1 MTMSFWRFTLLALLS
16 VPPLHVNAAEDATQT
31 AEPYGVGF
39 GFDDTRFSLG
49 IAVAGLRYDTHVKF
63 VDKYGGGSIF
73 VDAEGTLGLPDTDV
87 SPALFGRYRFS
98 PRHSLGFSYWSLKR
112 SNTLFSRDI
121 DIGDINLAGRA
132 EISDRSQFYYLAYNY
147 TFMEDQR
154 TMIYGVVGLYG
165 LDVKYQLDAYGQISI
180 DGELVA
186 DDSITRKSSTFA
198 PLPMI
203 GVEAVFALTS
213 KWSFGTKV
221 ALIGGSVGDI
231 RDALVL
237 DTSVRARYMFNER
250 LGLHFGIKYFSADFD
265 VNKSSQR
272 SEVAYGFDGVFGG
285 LSLSI

>member
-1 MTMSFWRFTLLALLS
+1 M
-16 VPPLHVNAAEDATQT
+16 
-31 AEPYGVGF
+31 
-39 GFDDTRFSLG
+39 
-49 IAVAGLRYDTHVKF
+49 
-63 VDKYGGGSIF
+63 IF
-73 VDAEGTLGLPDTDV
+73 
-87 SPALFGRYRFS
+87 
-98 PRHSLGFSYWSLKR
+98 
-112 SNTLFSRDI
+112 
-121 DIGDINLAGRA
+121 
-132 EISDRSQFYYLAYNY
+132 
-147 TFMEDQR
+147 
-154 TMIYGVVGLYG
+154 GVVGLYG

-186 DDSITRKSSTFA
+186 DDSITTFA

-250 LGLHFGIKYFSADFD
+250 LVLHFGIKYFNADFD